1 MGGVCTG
8 LFTSPSLAVEDGMY
22 GLVYGSGK
30 LLGAQLAGI
39 GITLA
44 VVVVMTLAIWGV
56 IRLVGGEWRVD
67 KREEA
72 NGLDRGEH
80 NENAYPAFTGL
91 D

>member
-1 MGGVCTG
+1 
-8 LFTSPSLAVEDGMY
+8 
-22 GLVYGSGK
+22 
-30 LLGAQLAGI
+30 
-39 GITLA
+39 
-44 VVVVMTLAIWGV
+44 MTLAIWGV